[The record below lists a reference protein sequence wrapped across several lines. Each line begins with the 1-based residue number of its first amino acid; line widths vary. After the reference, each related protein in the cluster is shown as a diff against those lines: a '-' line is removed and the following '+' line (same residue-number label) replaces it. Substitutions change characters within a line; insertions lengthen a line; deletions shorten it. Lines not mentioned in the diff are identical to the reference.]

1 MFLRPFH
8 QTLRRHNS
16 NKTKFTIL
24 NSVLAKLVSH
34 FTPFCSHCLL
44 WIKPGHNYPIPYLLA
59 AWPCQ
64 AEPHLA
70 DQLGRRRSTPPPPL
84 SPCLGDIQ
92 HLTAAH
98 YPLPEPGPAMDHR
111 EIPAPSATAPCR
123 ARARA
128 PHPARVHM
136 PPLDRIPRPPRRHHP
151 GSTPDTPSH
160 LPTPHSHRSPS
171 KPPPL
176 PHRASCV
183 PDQAAPP
190 HAPKPCR

>member
-1 MFLRPFH
+1 MRPFH
-8 QTLRRHNS
+8 QTLGRQNL
-16 NKTKFTIL
+16 NQINFTIL

-34 FTPFCSHCLL
+34 LTPICSHCPL

-70 DQLGRRRSTPPPPL
+70 GQLGRRRSRPPPPL
-84 SPCLGDIQ
+84 SPCLGASQ

-98 YPLPEPGPAMDHR
+98 CPLPEPGPAVDHR
-111 EIPAPSATAPCR
+111 ENPAPSATAPCR

-128 PHPARVHM
+128 PHPARVHK
-136 PPLDRIPRPPRRHHP
+136 PPLDRSPRPPRRHDP
-151 GSTPDTPSH
+151 GSTPDTPIRR
-160 LPTPHSHRSPS
+160 PTPHSHRSPS

-176 PHRASCV
+176 PLRA
-183 PDQAAPP
+183 PAPP
-190 HAPKPCR
+190 DRLPPPLSPH